1 MEQAVNDFIQYKN
14 LALIGLS
21 KTKGKFGNYAC
32 KELISQGYNVYAVHP
47 TEKEIEGIPCSKD
60 LASIKDKVEGVFV
73 SVSKKNIPLILRD
86 ISSAGIKNV
95 WLQQGS
101 ESNEAIEEAKKLGLN
116 LISKKCILMYA
127 EPVRSFHK
135 FHRFLTDIFTRN

>member
-1 MEQAVNDFIQYKN
+1 MEQAVSDFICCKN
-14 LALIGLS
+14 LALIGVS
-21 KTKGKFGNYAC
+21 KTKGKFGNYAY
-32 KELISQGYNVYAVHP
+32 KELTSRGYNVYAVHP
-47 TEKEIEGIPCSKD
+47 TEKEIDGILCSPD

-127 EPVRSFHK
+127 EPVKSFHK
-135 FHRFLTDIFTRN
+135 FHRFLTDIFSRN